1 MFGMTSEQFWE
12 DDPQLYWSYQ
22 IFYKKKMELE
32 QLQTLEYIKYS
43 SWLNGNMNLTAHS
56 LSLKNNFSKGEKKGF
71 PKYEEMFKNEE
82 TQKKEKKKLT
92 KQEVNKVVQDEFNAW
107 ARY

>member
-1 MFGMTSEQFWE
+1 MTSEQFWE

-32 QLQTLEYIKYS
+32 QEQTIEYIKYN
-43 SWLNGNMNLTAHS
+43 SWLNGNVNCIAHS
-56 LSLKNNFSKGEKKGF
+56 LSLQNNLGKGEKKPF
-71 PKYEEMFKNEE
+71 PKYNEIFNEE
-82 TQKKEKKKLT
+82 KSTKKEKKKLS
-92 KQEVNKVVQDEFNAW
+92 KQEVNKIVQDEFNAW